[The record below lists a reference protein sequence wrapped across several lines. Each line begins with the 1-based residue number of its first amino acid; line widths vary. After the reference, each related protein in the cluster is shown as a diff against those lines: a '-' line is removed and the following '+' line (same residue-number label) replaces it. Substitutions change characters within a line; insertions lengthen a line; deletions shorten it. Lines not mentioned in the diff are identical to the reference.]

1 MTPRLSATVLDARD
15 PGGLA
20 RFYGALLG
28 WSVQD
33 EDEDETWAML
43 RDPRGGAGLS
53 FQLERLHVAPTWP
66 AQEGAEQ
73 MQLHLDLGVDDVERE
88 VARAI
93 ELGASVALV
102 QPQED
107 VRVLL
112 DPEGHP
118 FCLFLLGS
126 R

>member
-1 MTPRLSATVLDARD
+1 MAPRLSATVLDARD
-15 PGGLA
+15 PLSLA
-20 RFYGALLG
+20 RFYGELLG
-28 WSVQD
+28 WTVVVV
-33 EDEDETWAML
+33 DETWTML
-43 RDPRGGAGLS
+43 RDPQGGAGLS
-53 FQLERLHVAPTWP
+53 FQLEPLHVPPTWP

-73 MQLHLDLGVDDVERE
+73 MQMHLDLGVDELGPA

-107 VRVLL
+107 VRVLV

-118 FCLFLLGS
+118 FCLFLLTA
-126 R
+126 

>member
-15 PGGLA
+15 PASLA
-20 RFYGALLG
+20 RFYGELLG
-28 WSVQD
+28 WTVVD
-33 EDEDETWAML
+33 VDETWAML
-43 RDPRGGAGLS
+43 RDPQGGAGLS
-53 FQLERLHVAPTWP
+53 FQLEPLHVAPTWP

-73 MQLHLDLGVDDVERE
+73 IQLHLDLGVDELEPE

-93 ELGASVALV
+93 DLGASVALV
-102 QPQED
+102 QPQEH

-126 R
+126 G